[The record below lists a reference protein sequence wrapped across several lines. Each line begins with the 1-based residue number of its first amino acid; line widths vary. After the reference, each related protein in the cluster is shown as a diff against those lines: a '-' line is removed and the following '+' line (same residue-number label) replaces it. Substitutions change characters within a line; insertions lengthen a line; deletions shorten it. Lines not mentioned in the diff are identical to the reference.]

1 MSKCVVA
8 CSGGPDSM
16 ALLDQLNKQGKD
28 IVVAHV
34 NYKHRDTADRDENI
48 VKDYCKKYDIP
59 IKRFEQSN
67 NVLFVSLEVE
77 SGTYSTFVCVSY
89 YEMLCKY
96 ILFVRAI
103 LKNRNLKV
111 K

>member
-1 MSKCVVA
+1 MKA
-8 CSGGPDSM
+8 MKLEEKP
-16 ALLDQLNKQGKD
+16 
-28 IVVAHV
+28 
-34 NYKHRDTADRDENI
+34 T
-48 VKDYCKKYDIP
+48 VKELEKFCKKICKKYDIP

-77 SGTYSTFVCVSY
+77 SGSYSTFICVSY

-103 LKNRNLKV
+103 LKNRKLKV

>member
-1 MSKCVVA
+1 MEIYEIKNLDCSKKKNRI
-8 CSGGPDSM
+8 S
-16 ALLDQLNKQGKD
+16 L
-28 IVVAHV
+28 
-34 NYKHRDTADRDENI
+34 
-48 VKDYCKKYDIP
+48 VKSTMKAMKLEEKPTVKELEKFCKKICKKYDIP

-77 SGTYSTFVCVSY
+77 TGSYSTFVCVSY

-103 LKNRNLKV
+103 LKNRKLKV

>member
-1 MSKCVVA
+1 MEIYEIKNLDCSKKKNRI
-8 CSGGPDSM
+8 S
-16 ALLDQLNKQGKD
+16 L
-28 IVVAHV
+28 
-34 NYKHRDTADRDENI
+34 
-48 VKDYCKKYDIP
+48 VKGTMKAMKLEEKPTVKELEKFCKKICKKYDIP

-77 SGTYSTFVCVSY
+77 SGSYSTFICVSY

-103 LKNRNLKV
+103 LKNRKLKV

>member
-1 MSKCVVA
+1 MEIYEIKNLDCSKKKNRISLVKSTMKA
-8 CSGGPDSM
+8 MTLEEKP
-16 ALLDQLNKQGKD
+16 
-28 IVVAHV
+28 
-34 NYKHRDTADRDENI
+34 TAKELEKFCKKI
-48 VKDYCKKYDIP
+48 CKKYDIP

-77 SGTYSTFVCVSY
+77 SGSYSTFICVSY

-103 LKNRNLKV
+103 LKNRKLKV

>member
-1 MSKCVVA
+1 MKLEEK
-8 CSGGPDSM
+8 P
-16 ALLDQLNKQGKD
+16 
-28 IVVAHV
+28 
-34 NYKHRDTADRDENI
+34 T
-48 VKDYCKKYDIP
+48 VKELEKFCKKICKKYDIP

-103 LKNRNLKV
+103 LKNRKLKV

>member
-1 MSKCVVA
+1 MEIYEIKNLDCSKKKNRISLVKNTMKA
-8 CSGGPDSM
+8 MKIEEKP
-16 ALLDQLNKQGKD
+16 
-28 IVVAHV
+28 
-34 NYKHRDTADRDENI
+34 TAKELEKFCKKI
-48 VKDYCKKYDIP
+48 CKKYDIP

-77 SGTYSTFVCVSY
+77 SGTYSTFICVSY

-103 LKNRNLKV
+103 LKNRKLKV